1 MCYHTA
7 LTLGEKG
14 MSTREVLAIAIKL
27 FSIWVLVQVFWMSPG
42 LIALLAS
49 IESWQGNVLPDW
61 VYVASITAFIGVG
74 AAIAIALYQIS
85 NSVLTT
91 SPSKGDIEA
100 SEQTKR
106 FLLQLG
112 GVYFLITA
120 LVYFPPSISF
130 IWQPNPA
137 QESYPFHYFFRPFS
151 NILQA
156 LVGLWLILHPS
167 WWSLILHKFRGRA

>member
-1 MCYHTA
+1 
-7 LTLGEKG
+7 

-27 FSIWVLVQVFWMSPG
+27 FSIWVLVETFWMSPT
-42 LIALLAS
+42 LFALLTS
-49 IESWQGNVLPDW
+49 IEHWQGNILPEW
-61 VYVASITAFIGVG
+61 VYVTSIMAFICVG
-74 AAIAIALYQIS
+74 AAIAIALYKIS
-85 NSVLTT
+85 NSILTT
-91 SPSKGDIEA
+91 TPSNGDIEA

-137 QESYPFHYFFRPFS
+137 QEGYSFHYFLRPFS
-151 NILQA
+151 YLFQA
-156 LVGLWLILHPS
+156 LVGAWLVLHPS
-167 WWSLILHKFRGRA
+167 WWSLLLRKLRGRA